1 MNGMMKNSLKPL
13 YGFLWIVG
21 FSLALVACHPNAPKM
36 PAIGAG
42 TGSISCAAVERLQH
56 EAKLLAPEM
65 TSELG
70 RRFLAASASLTAPAP
85 RVLYSNTKTQ
95 RFFSEDAAARLP
107 EAERR
112 SLVKAS
118 YSEMAEF
125 YYFTYHGSPLA
136 YARAIDLL
144 GAAGVEPSKGQSLA
158 DFGFGNIGQLRLLAS
173 LGFKT
178 IGIDVAPFLGEL
190 YSYPGDQGPYGPGR
204 VNIVIGE
211 FPEDTATVEALSGK
225 LDVFLSK
232 NTLKRGYIH
241 PYRTPAKPEWVIHLG
256 VTDEV
261 FLNAIYKALKPGGKF
276 MIYNICPALTPPD
289 KPFVTWSDGRSP
301 FSREQ
306 FAKAGFSVIA
316 FDKDDTDFV
325 RRMGR
330 LLGWDSGP
338 DAMDLD
344 NDLSVLY
351 TLVQKNTG
359 TR

>member
-1 MNGMMKNSLKPL
+1 
-13 YGFLWIVG
+13 
-21 FSLALVACHPNAPKM
+21 
-36 PAIGAG
+36 
-42 TGSISCAAVERLQH
+42 
-56 EAKLLAPEM
+56 LLAPEM

-70 RRFLAASASLTAPAP
+70 NRFLAATASLKAPAP
-85 RVLYSNTKTQ
+85 RVLYKNIHTH
-95 RFFSEDAAARLP
+95 RFFTSAAAARLP
-107 EAERR
+107 EAERQ
-112 SLVKAS
+112 SLVEVTGP
-118 YSEMAEF
+118 EMAEF

-144 GAAGVEPSKGQSLA
+144 GTAGVKPSKGQSLA

-173 LGFKT
+173 LGFDT

-190 YSYPGDQGPYGPGR
+190 YSYPDDQGSFGPGR
-204 VNIVIGE
+204 VKIVIGK
-211 FPEDTATVEALSGK
+211 FPADTKTVEALGSK

-256 VTDEV
+256 VTDEA
-261 FLNAIYKALKPGGKF
+261 FLKAIHEALKPGGKF
-276 MIYNICPALTPPD
+276 LVYNICPALTPPG
-289 KPFVTWSDGRSP
+289 KPFVPWSDGRSP

-306 FAKAGFSVIA
+306 FTKAGFSVIA
-316 FDKDDTDFV
+316 FDQDDTDFV

-330 LLGWDSGP
+330 LLSWDQGP

-344 NDLSVLY
+344 SDLSVIY
-351 TLVQKNTG
+351 TLVEKNTG